1 MPYNP
6 LVFLIYLNVF
16 IHLVQSVLFL
26 CETFKT
32 PISYSF
38 YIIIIVLFCAHSHCS
53 AAVSSAYDSRHTHC
67 STAVSS
73 TYDGRRTMNKKAE

>member
-32 PISYSF
+32 LVSYSF
-38 YIIIIVLFCAHSHCS
+38 YTIIIVLFCAYSHRS
-53 AAVSSAYDSRHTHC
+53 AAVGSAYDGRHTHC
-67 STAVSS
+67 STAASS
-73 TYDGRRTMNKKAE
+73 AYDGRRTMNKKA